1 VKTLPFQLFSMVTLL
16 KRSWG
21 IAFSKAL
28 SIALK
33 RVGLPKGDPSTN
45 EDYWKLIQTFKS
57 KTKPTFEGR

>member
-1 VKTLPFQLFSMVTLL
+1 MVTLL